1 MFGPPLAVGVS
12 LEGKASEMDMSEH
25 EARFVVAAVMAHRLA
40 ARLGLSEADAT
51 DEYAKAVA
59 TMLAAEHGDARAT
72 ITMVR
77 AQEWIAATVATI
89 RDGRDGKTIN

>member
-1 MFGPPLAVGVS
+1 
-12 LEGKASEMDMSEH
+12 MDMTEH

-40 ARLGLSEADAT
+40 VRLGLSEADAT
-51 DEYAKAVA
+51 EEYAKAVA
-59 TMLAAEHGDARAT
+59 TMLAAENGDARAS

-89 RDGRDGKTIN
+89 RDGRRDKPVH